1 MAFLPWVSSLNTMGN
16 VEASVSPI
24 LQCLLKQTYNTT
36 TSVPKKQKKKKN
48 NIQRQRE
55 RVVVEYQEEESGSVP
70 WLGLPWLW
78 LYGCWVSL
86 LFQIFYSF
94 YFWSQRKK
102 IRDFLGEN
110 GSNYTKL
117 KIYSSINTWGSFIV
131 HFYFLM
137 RNSIR

>member
-1 MAFLPWVSSLNTMGN
+1 MAFLPWVSSLNTLGN

-36 TSVPKKQKKKKN
+36 TSVPKKQKKKTKY
-48 NIQRQRE
+48 RERE
-55 RVVVEYQEEESGSVP
+55 RVLLLNTRKRN
-70 WLGLPWLW
+70 LGLFLDWVFHG
-78 LYGCWVSL
+78 YGSMAVGCL
-86 LFQIFYSF
+86 CFFRFFYSF